1 MKMKG
6 TSPDLHIEKQQKIVT
21 MERNVHPEYD
31 FFHTCMHHI
40 VYHMEWGDEKLK
52 TLQIVS
58 ADQRLAEL
66 TMNKLYDKIPTTVW
80 KYIR

>member
-1 MKMKG
+1 MKMDKILLCYFATSVPVHISATFVHCFYSLFMKMKG

-40 VYHMEWGDEKLK
+40 VYHMEWGDEK
-52 TLQIVS
+52 
-58 ADQRLAEL
+58 
-66 TMNKLYDKIPTTVW
+66 
-80 KYIR
+80 

>member
-40 VYHMEWGDEKLK
+40 VYHMEWGDEKR
-52 TLQIVS
+52 
-58 ADQRLAEL
+58 RL
-66 TMNKLYDKIPTTVW
+66 Y
-80 KYIR
+80 RS